1 MRSLSR
7 LMLVAMLGVVTL
19 ASVASGLAAWRSGL
33 IEAGELFDA
42 KLAHSARV
50 LHGLVDGALDDGAA
64 APIRIAVWA
73 GEPGA
78 ATDLATADGH
88 EYETKLAFQAW
99 SPDGRLLLDSQSAPD
114 EALAPLAAG
123 FHERDIEGQRWR
135 SFALQAPSG
144 RWYLAGERED
154 VRGDIAGDIAL
165 GILAP
170 LMIELPVLALLIWL
184 VILYG
189 RRFLQRV
196 TRQVAARGESDL
208 QPLDDRQAP
217 DEIRVLVQAINRLL
231 GSLRGA
237 LDRERRFT
245 ADAAHELRTPI
256 SALRLQLA
264 NLREA
269 GDAAQRQH
277 AEGQLERG
285 LRRLDRLVEQLLTL
299 SRLEPGAAPPDPQ
312 DFDPRSAARE
322 VLAELANAE
331 PARAGDLALDA
342 PAGALVLCADP
353 TAFSILLR
361 NLVDN
366 ALRYSAPG
374 APVRIGIERD
384 ARGILLAVE
393 DGGPGIAE
401 NARGR
406 VLDRFHRELGS
417 GADGSGLGLSIVQRI
432 ADLHGASLRLDRS
445 ADLGG
450 LRVEVRFPG

>member
-1 MRSLSR
+1 
-7 LMLVAMLGVVTL
+7 MLFALLGVVTL
-19 ASVASGLAAWRSGL
+19 ASVASGLLAWRSGL
-33 IEAGELFDA
+33 VEAGELFDA

-50 LHGLVDGALDDGAA
+50 LHGLVDDALEDDASE
-64 APIRIAVWA
+64 PIRIAVWA

-78 ATDLATADGH
+78 QSDLATAGGH
-88 EYETKLAFQAW
+88 VYETKLAFQVW
-99 SPDGRLLLDSQSAPD
+99 SANGRLLLDSRSAPD
-114 EALAPLAAG
+114 EALAPMRAG
-123 FHERDIEGQRWR
+123 FHDRDIEGQRWR

-154 VRGDIAGDIAL
+154 VRGDIAGDIAM

-170 LMIELPVLALLIWL
+170 LMVELPVLALLIWL

-189 RRFLQRV
+189 RRFLRRV
-196 TRQVAARGESDL
+196 SEQVATRGEADL

-217 DEIRVLVQAINRLL
+217 EEIRVLVQSINRLL

-277 AEGQLERG
+277 AERQLDRG

-299 SRLEPGAAPPDPQ
+299 SRVEPGAAPPNLRN
-312 DFDPRSAARE
+312 FDPVGAARE
-322 VLAELANAE
+322 VLAELASAE
-331 PARAGDLALDA
+331 SARAGDIDLDSPAEALS
-342 PAGALVLCADP
+342 LRADP
-353 TAFSILLR
+353 TAFGILLR

-366 ALRYSAPG
+366 GLRYSTPG
-374 APVRIGIERD
+374 APVRVRIERK
-384 ARGILLAVE
+384 REGVLLSVE

-401 NARGR
+401 DARER

-417 GADGSGLGLSIVQRI
+417 GADGSGLGLSIVRRI
-432 ADLHGASLRLDRS
+432 VELHDATLRLDRS
-445 ADLGG
+445 TDLGG
-450 LRVEVRFPG
+450 LRVDVLFPG

>member
-7 LMLVAMLGVVTL
+7 LMLVALLGVITL
-19 ASVASGLAAWRSGL
+19 ASAASGLFAWRSGL

-50 LHGLVDGALDDGAA
+50 LHGLVDEALEDDAP

-78 ATDLATADGH
+78 ASDLVTPDGH
-88 EYETKLAFQAW
+88 AYETKLAFQAW
-99 SPDGRLLLDSQSAPD
+99 SPDGRLLLDSHSAPD
-114 EALAPLAAG
+114 EALAPLAPG
-123 FHERDIEGQRWR
+123 FHDRDIAGQRWR
-135 SFALQAPSG
+135 SFAMQAPSG

-170 LMIELPVLALLIWL
+170 LLVELPVMALLIWL

-189 RRFLQRV
+189 RRFLRRV
-196 TRQVAARGESDL
+196 TDQVATRGEADL

-217 DEIRVLVQAINRLL
+217 DEIRVLVQSINRLL

-237 LDRERRFT
+237 LDGERRFT

-269 GDAAQRQH
+269 GDAAQRAH
-277 AEGQLERG
+277 AERQLDRG

-299 SRLEPGAAPPDPQ
+299 SRLEPGAAPPNLQ
-312 DFDPRSAARE
+312 TFDPVGTARE
-322 VLAELANAE
+322 VLAELASAE
-331 PARAGDLALDA
+331 SSRAGDIALDS
-342 PAGALVLCADP
+342 PEQPLRLRADP
-353 TAFSILLR
+353 TAFAILLR

-366 ALRYSAPG
+366 GLRYSPPG
-374 APVRIGIERD
+374 APVRVRI
-384 ARGILLAVE
+384 ARGRDGVLLSVE
-393 DGGPGIAE
+393 DGGSGIAE
-401 NARGR
+401 DARER

-417 GADGSGLGLSIVQRI
+417 GADGSGLGLSIVRRI
-432 ADLHGASLRLDRS
+432 AELHDASLRLDRS
-445 ADLGG
+445 VDLGG
-450 LRVEVRFPG
+450 LRVDVLFPD